1 MHGAGEMVGG
11 GGGGIGGGAG
21 KEGEREK
28 KKTFPLRG
36 RVVGGVGCALNIRKQ
51 RDQSPPITLRQTAPS
66 PTEAQRLPA
75 PTNKD
80 LMSAR

>member
-1 MHGAGEMVGG
+1 MGEVGG
-11 GGGGIGGGAG
+11 ASVEELG
-21 KEGEREK
+21 KREREK
-28 KKTFPLRG
+28 KKNLPAPG
-36 RVVGGVGCALNIRKQ
+36 ESCGGVGCALNIRKQ